1 MIRLENLSKSF
12 PNGDLFSDVNIYI
25 KSGMRAGLVGPNGSG
40 KTTLLRIIL
49 REESPDSGNIQIGKN
64 VTIGYL
70 AQEIVP
76 GSRRSILEEVLSKFP
91 EVRELEGK
99 MLSLSHDIANDP
111 ENQALANQLGDT
123 QNRFEALEGWS
134 LEEKAKKILG
144 GLGFTDRQFTETMD
158 VFSGGWRMRVALAA
172 ILLQEPDIIFLDE
185 PTNHL
190 DLEATIWL
198 EAFLSDWKGG
208 MVMISHDRAFLD
220 RSVNHILEIDL
231 KKITLYHGNYSKYKD
246 EKSLRLEQHR
256 ATYLNQQKQIKD
268 TERFIERFRYK
279 NTKATQVQ
287 SRVKML
293 DKMEKIEPPSEHNHA
308 MNMRFPQPDRLPQ
321 NVVSCRNVT
330 KNYGNVVKVFKDMS
344 LTVERGQKI
353 GLVGHNG
360 AGKSTL
366 LKMLAGVEDVTGGA
380 VRIGANVDRA
390 YYAQHQLEIL
400 DPGETVFESIR
411 KANQEWSETEIR
423 TYLGSFLFTGDEI
436 EKHVKVLSGG
446 EKARVSLAQMLVNP
460 AHLLLL
466 DEPTNHLDIVSRNV
480 VEKSLDQF
488 TGSIVCIS
496 HDRHFLNNV
505 TNLTCEVGGGDIRMF
520 EGNYEYYEWKKS
532 KIQSEEIIEPKPKF
546 SSKNKLDYQERKR
559 THNRL
564 AWIQKRFNTIE
575 KEMERER
582 STIQDP
588 THVDDYEIL
597 QKAMENLTA
606 FENEYLELMEEQ
618 DALQGKDMP

>member
-70 AQEIVP
+70 AQEIVS

-144 GLGFTDRQFTETMD
+144 GLGFTDRQFTDTMD

-198 EAFLSDWKGG
+198 EAFLSDWRGG

-588 THVDDYEIL
+588 TNVDDYEIL

-618 DALQGKDMP
+618 DALQGKDLP

>member
-198 EAFLSDWKGG
+198 EAFLSDWRGG

-246 EKSLRLEQHR
+246 EKSLRMEQHR
-256 ATYLNQQKQIKD
+256 AAFLNQQKQIKD

-436 EKHVKVLSGG
+436 EKQVKVLSGG

-559 THNRL
+559 IHNRL

-588 THVDDYEIL
+588 TNVDDYEIL

-618 DALQGKDMP
+618 DALQMKDMP

>member
-76 GSRRSILEEVLSKFP
+76 GSRLSILEEVLSKFP

-111 ENQALANQLGDT
+111 ENQDLANQLGDT

-134 LEEKAKKILG
+134 LEKKAKKILG
-144 GLGFTDRQFTETMD
+144 GLGFTDRQFTDTMD

-198 EAFLSDWKGG
+198 EAFLSDWRGG

-588 THVDDYEIL
+588 TNVDDYEIL

-618 DALQGKDMP
+618 DALQMKDMP